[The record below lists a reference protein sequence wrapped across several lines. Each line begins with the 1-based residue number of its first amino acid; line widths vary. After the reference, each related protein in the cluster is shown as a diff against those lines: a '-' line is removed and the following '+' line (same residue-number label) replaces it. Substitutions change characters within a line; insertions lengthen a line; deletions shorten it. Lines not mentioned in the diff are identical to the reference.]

1 MDSGRKTRVIV
12 GVLLG
17 LLFVGIVALGS
28 VFRTVV
34 FTAAAVIAV
43 FEMSNMIYK
52 KTEKNVF
59 AAPAYVFA
67 ALCFPIALAARENAA
82 VAVMLLGALCLMLVA
97 AERIFNRLRTT
108 EESIYSAFM
117 LIYPM
122 SLFGMLALILP
133 GVGPS
138 SPKNAGLLLVFI
150 CPLMGDT
157 LAYYIGSSLGKRKL
171 CPEISPNKTVEGSL
185 GSFLGG
191 LLGGFACFLLQFIW
205 GLRLP
210 LLPMLLVGV
219 ICGGVGQIG
228 DLFASVIKRWAGA
241 KDYGNIFPGHG
252 GVMDRLDSVLM
263 CAPVVLCYVCLSM
276 PG

>member
-1 MDSGRKTRVIV
+1 
-12 GVLLG
+12 
-17 LLFVGIVALGS
+17 
-28 VFRTVV
+28 
-34 FTAAAVIAV
+34 
-43 FEMSNMIYK
+43 MIYK
-52 KTEKNVF
+52 KTEKNIF

-67 ALCFPIALAARENAA
+67 ALCFPIAVAATKNAA
-82 VAVMLLGALCLMLVA
+82 AAVISLGALCLILVA
-97 AERIFNRLRTT
+97 AERIFNKLRTT

-122 SLFGMLALILP
+122 SLFGILALILP
-133 GVGPS
+133 PEGLI
-138 SPKNAGLLLVFI
+138 SPKNVGLMLVFI
-150 CPLMGDT
+150 CPLMGDM
-157 LAYYIGSSLGKRKL
+157 LAYYIGSSMGKRKL
-171 CPEISPNKTVEGSL
+171 CPEISPHKTVEGCY

-191 LLGGFACFLLQFIW
+191 LLGGFVCFLLQFIW

-210 LLPMLLVGV
+210 ILPMLLVGI

-263 CAPVVLCYVCLSM
+263 CAPVVLCYVWLSM
-276 PG
+276 LG

>member
-12 GVLLG
+12 GALLG

-28 VFRTVV
+28 IFRTVV
-34 FTAAAVIAV
+34 FTVAAVIAV
-43 FEMSNMIYK
+43 YEMSNMIYK
-52 KTEKNVF
+52 KTEKNIF
-59 AAPAYVFA
+59 AAPAYIFA
-67 ALCFPIALAARENAA
+67 ALCFPVASFPAALAARMSAA
-82 VAVMLLGALCLMLVA
+82 TAIMLLGALCLMLIA

-122 SLFGMLALILP
+122 SLFGMLALIMPADGL
-133 GVGPS
+133 V
-138 SPKNAGLLLVFI
+138 SPKNVGLLLVFI
-150 CPLMGDT
+150 CPLMGDM
-157 LAYYIGSSLGKRKL
+157 LAYYIGSSMGKRKL
-171 CPEISPNKTVEGSL
+171 CPEISPHKTVEGSY

-191 LLGGFACFLLQFIW
+191 L
-205 GLRLP
+205 RLP
-210 LLPMLLVGV
+210 ILPMLLVGI

-252 GVMDRLDSVLM
+252 GVIDRLDSVLM
-263 CAPVVLCYVCLSM
+263 CAPVVLCYVWLSM
-276 PG
+276 LV